1 LQIYSNFALFR
12 QVLFN
17 FSREL
22 IEKGDLR
29 SAIDVLL
36 GVEEVRNEA
45 VHFSGRLKKMEED
58 NRKGVLSPD
67 NYSRER
73 NAISDGLLSLLE
85 EGRRWRG

>member
-1 LQIYSNFALFR
+1 M
-12 QVLFN
+12 
-17 FSREL
+17 
-22 IEKGDLR
+22 R

-45 VHFSGRLKKMEED
+45 VHFSGRLKEMEED

-67 NYSRER
+67 NYTRER

-85 EGRRWRG
+85 ERRRWRG